1 LKKQPKN
8 IGRIGLVANSEK
20 VAGRSIV
27 QKAADMIRAAGRTVV
42 ADATT
47 AKMAQLDV
55 PTCKGVAELTRQVDL
70 LMVFGGDG
78 TFLRTARETAGSTT
92 PLIGINIG
100 GLGFLTDVQSH
111 QLPLAL
117 EQIWSGK
124 TILERRPMIEAQGVA
139 AGKKFSTLALNDFVV
154 TRGASPR
161 LIELEVSV
169 DDEVLTRF
177 RCDGIIV
184 CSPTGSTAYSLAA
197 GGAIINP
204 AAAVLELTPICPHSL
219 SNRSVII
226 SLESTVTVKV
236 LSEHVQTVLTADGQP
251 PLPLAGGDVIR
262 IGRSRHEVRLLHLA
276 GSSFFRTLRTKLGW
290 VGGHV

>member
-1 LKKQPKN
+1 MKKQPKN
-8 IGRIGLVANSEK
+8 IRRIGLVANDEK

-42 ADATT
+42 ADIAT
-47 AKMAQLDV
+47 AKMAGLTAPTYKSTSQL
-55 PTCKGVAELTRQVDL
+55 ASEVDL

-78 TFLRTARETAGSTT
+78 TFLRVARETAGSTT

-100 GLGFLTDVQSH
+100 GLGFLTDVQAH

-117 EQIWSGK
+117 EQIWQGK
-124 TILERRPMIEAQGVA
+124 TILETRPMIEAEGTA
-139 AGKKFSTLALNDFVV
+139 SGKKVLAVALNDFVV

-226 SLESTVTVKV
+226 SLESTVAVKV

-251 PLPLAGGDVIR
+251 PLSLAAGDVIR
-262 IGRSRHEVRLLHLA
+262 IGKSRHSIRLLHLA
-276 GSSFFRTLRTKLGW
+276 GSSFFATLRTKLGW

>member
-8 IGRIGLVANSEK
+8 IRRIGLVANQEK
-20 VAGRSIV
+20 TAGRSIV
-27 QKAADMIRAAGRTVV
+27 QKAADMIRAAGRSVLADV
-42 ADATT
+42 AT
-47 AKMAQLDV
+47 AKMAGLSVQACEGL
-55 PTCKGVAELTRQVDL
+55 AELAPQVDL

-78 TFLRTARETAGSTT
+78 TFLRAARETADSTA

-117 EQIWSGK
+117 EQIWDGK
-124 TILERRPMIEAQGVA
+124 TILETRPLIEAVGTA
-139 AGKKFSTLALNDFVV
+139 SGRKITDLAVNDFVV

-169 DDEVLTRF
+169 DDEMLTRF
-177 RCDGIIV
+177 RCDGIII

-204 AAAVLELTPICPHSL
+204 AAAVMELTPICAHTL

-236 LSEHVQTVLTADGQP
+236 LSERVQSVLTADGQP
-251 PLPLAGGDVIR
+251 PTPLATGDVIR
-262 IGRSRHEVRLLHLA
+262 IRKSKHSVRLLHLA
-276 GSSFFRTLRTKLGW
+276 GSSFFGTLRTKLGW

>member
-8 IGRIGLVANSEK
+8 IRRIGLVANDEK
-20 VAGRSIV
+20 IAGRSIV
-27 QKAADMIRAAGRTVV
+27 QKAADMIRAAGRSVL
-42 ADATT
+42 ADSAT
-47 AKMAQLDV
+47 AKMAGLNV
-55 PTCKGVAELTRQVDL
+55 PACKGPADVARQVDL

-78 TFLRTARETAGSTT
+78 TFLRAARDTAGCAA

-117 EQIWSGK
+117 EQIWEGK
-124 TILERRPMIEAQGVA
+124 TILETRPLIEALGTASGRKVA
-139 AGKKFSTLALNDFVV
+139 DLAVNDFVV

-169 DDEVLTRF
+169 DDEMLTRF
-177 RCDGIIV
+177 RCDGIII

-204 AAAVLELTPICPHSL
+204 AAAVMELTPICAHTL

-236 LSEHVQTVLTADGQP
+236 LSERVQSVLTADGQP
-251 PLPLAGGDVIR
+251 PTPLAAGDIIR
-262 IGRSRHEVRLLHLA
+262 IRRSKHSVRLLHLA
-276 GSSFFRTLRTKLGW
+276 GSSFFGTLRTKLGW